1 MNNVKTS
8 SQFSTGPGTFR
19 QCAQDWSVKGLYF
32 QMTEIK
38 AVFAGKQTACQ
49 QVGDTAAVNQPRSLS
64 TQGHTSAARC
74 SVRPDDAARS
84 TSLSPQKP
92 EQRCVRRCRK
102 ENCTRGPRA
111 RTSTRTRTAGGC
123 SRSGESYCR
132 SSDNARKG
140 WKTVTNPSSW
150 RTSTCSSL
158 SNDRPYQQRAQ
169 SVWFLCGKPQRRH

>member
-1 MNNVKTS
+1 
-8 SQFSTGPGTFR
+8 
-19 QCAQDWSVKGLYF
+19 
-32 QMTEIK
+32 MTEIK

-102 ENCTRGPRA
+102 ENCTRWPRA

-140 WKTVTNPSSW
+140 WKTVVTNPSSW
-150 RTSTCSSL
+150 RTSTCSCL
-158 SNDRPYQQRAQ
+158 SNDRPHEQRAQ
-169 SVWFLCGKPQRRH
+169 SVRETTAPALGPFLPTDSKCNYKRLFFSAKDGLLEANSETRQ